1 MACRVSGLAGEKVG
15 RVMKVTFIYP
25 DLQIGIADWPG
36 YYYCGIGS
44 LAGQLKAAGHQT
56 NLIHITRAEYSRED
70 FLKDIDASQP
80 DLVAFSA
87 TTLAFPWVMNCLNW
101 LRDEGS
107 TIPTICGG
115 AHPSVDAENAIQAKG
130 LDMIC
135 VGEGEGALLDLVDA
149 LEHGKPYH
157 EIQNLWVKQDGEIHR
172 NPLRPLIQDLDTLAP
187 YDREDWLNYTGLLHE
202 RDGDAI
208 AIASR
213 GCPFKCTYCVNHFY
227 MELFPDKQYV
237 RFRSVDN
244 VIAELVALVARY
256 PIIRGFRFDD
266 DILYM
271 RKKWSVEFT
280 EKYKKALGLPFVCNM
295 RPNICTP
302 EIVGLMKEANC
313 RKVMVGLES
322 GNEYIRNTLLLRAL
336 KAEDMITAFHRFEAA
351 GIETMSFNMV
361 GLPEETPAAVL
372 ETVKLNAVSHVSSPQ
387 VSIFYPFP
395 GTSLAKY
402 CEEKGYVRPFRGDV
416 YDYFSDSSLEMPTL
430 SRQQIIAYRISFRPF
445 MYVYRQLYRLPEPV
459 RRIPEQLLDWVFT
472 SRYHTFLA
480 MKILQPARR
489 LYRDVIRPFLGNLR
503 RRRRAAAI
511 KSCQELGSAPVL
523 EAHNV

>member
-1 MACRVSGLAGEKVG
+1 
-15 RVMKVTFIYP
+15 MKVTFIYP
-25 DLQIGIADWPG
+25 DLQIGVADWPG

-44 LAGQLKAAGHQT
+44 LAGQLKAAGHHT
-56 NLIHITRAEYSRED
+56 NLIHIIKPEYSRKD
-70 FLKDIDASQP
+70 FLTDIAGSTP
-80 DLVAFSA
+80 GLVAFSA
-87 TTLAFPWVMNCLNW
+87 TTLAFPWVVNCLQW
-101 LRDEGS
+101 LREEGIK
-107 TIPTICGG
+107 IPTICGG
-115 AHPSVDAENAIQAKG
+115 AHPSVDAENAIRTEG

-135 VGEGEGALLDLVDA
+135 LGEGEGALLDLVGA
-149 LEHGKPYH
+149 LEKGQPYH
-157 EIQNLWVKQDGEIHR
+157 EIQNLWVKHDGQIHR
-172 NPLRPLIQDLDTLAP
+172 NPLRPLIQDLDSLAP

-202 RDGDAI
+202 RDGEAI

-244 VIAELVALVARY
+244 VIAELISVVDRY
-256 PIIRGFRFDD
+256 PSIRGFHFDD

-271 RKKWSVEFT
+271 RKKWSAEFT
-280 EKYKKALGLPFVCNM
+280 EKYKNALGLPFVCNM
-295 RPNICTP
+295 RPNICTR
-302 EIVGLMKEANC
+302 EIVAMMKEANC

-336 KAEDMITAFHRFEAA
+336 KAEDMIAAFHRFKEV
-351 GIETMSFNMV
+351 GIETVSFNMV

-372 ETVKLNAVSHVSSPQ
+372 ETVKLNAVSQVSSPQ

-416 YDYFSDSSLEMPTL
+416 YDYFNDSSLDMPSL
-430 SRQQIIAYRISFRPF
+430 SREQIIAYRISFRPF
-445 MYVYRQLYRLPEPV
+445 MSLYRQLYRLPAPV
-459 RRIPEQLLDWVFT
+459 RRIPEMLLDRVFT
-472 SRYHTFLA
+472 SRHHTFLA

-511 KSCQELGSAPVL
+511 KSRQELGAAPVL
-523 EAHNV
+523 EGHNL